1 MSFSVNVRFEFI
13 KTIVLIL
20 LVGIVYLSRS
30 ELNLG
35 RVLLP
40 DNRSEFIK
48 ANCAMKRPDALQ

>member
-13 KTIVLIL
+13 KTIVLTL
-20 LVGIVYLSRS
+20 LVGIVYFSRS

-40 DNRSEFIK
+40 DNRSEFITE
-48 ANCAMKRPDALQ
+48 NCAMKRPDALQ